1 MKSLL
6 LLPGDP
12 EFDRILSTPPP
23 DWQQVAN
30 KDGNTYTFLAD
41 ANSGVLRAATARE
54 CEDYLLG
61 GEYDERLTALYDPDE
76 DGLYHDDLEGVEE
89 VYIDWD

>member
-1 MKSLL
+1 MKNLL

-23 DWQQVAN
+23 NWQEVAVR
-30 KDGNTYTFLAD
+30 DGSTYTFLAD
-41 ANSGVLRAATARE
+41 SSSGILRTATALE
-54 CEDYLLG
+54 TQEYLLG
-61 GEYDERLTALYDPDE
+61 GEYEERLAALYDPDE
-76 DGLYHDDLEGVEE
+76 DGLYCDDLQGIEE